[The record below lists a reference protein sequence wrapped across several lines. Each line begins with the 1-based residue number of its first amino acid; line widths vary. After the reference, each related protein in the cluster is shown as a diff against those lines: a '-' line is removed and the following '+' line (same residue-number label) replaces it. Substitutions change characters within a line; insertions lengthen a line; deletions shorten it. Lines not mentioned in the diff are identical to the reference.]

1 MHRRPKHIDR
11 SRARGFTLIE
21 VLISLMV
28 LSIGL
33 LGLAALQARGLK
45 FNHDAHVR
53 SQATVLAYDII
64 ERMRAVRNSQNAAQ
78 LLTAY
83 AGAAAADC
91 DLDDEAVTPT
101 AANDLRCWLD
111 TLDRRLPGG
120 TGTIAVNAGDANL
133 FDITVRWADR
143 ELLTQADCNAGVNR
157 QWDAGAGIC
166 RIQQTWTVWP

>member
-1 MHRRPKHIDR
+1 MYRRPRHSDR
-11 SRARGFTLIE
+11 NRTRGFTLLE

-64 ERMRAVRNSQNAAQ
+64 ERMRAVRNSDNAAQ
-78 LLTAY
+78 ALTAY
-83 AGAAAADC
+83 TGAAAGAC
-91 DLDDEAVTPT
+91 NAANAVTPT
-101 AANDLRCWLD
+101 AANDLACWQAALGM
-111 TLDRRLPGG
+111 RLPGG
-120 TGTIAVNAGDANL
+120 NGTIAVNAGNADL

-143 ELLTQADCNAGVNR
+143 ELLTQTACTSAVNR
-157 QWDAGAGIC
+157 QWDSVGGVC
-166 RIQQTWTVWP
+166 RQQQTWTVWP